1 MSGLE
6 VIGSITAVIS
16 IIDASV
22 KIYDSARKDIK
33 LSKILDTVER
43 KLSLIL
49 DIPKIYKSNL
59 EPSKSTMS
67 EDACKVLTQATIC
80 HNQSSNKKQTLMY
93 SNNFNLNVR
102 RLRQPRNINAS
113 SYRVL
118 HNILLVHL
126 IKLVIVI
133 IDPGEDNLEVYLAL
147 HLSLLR
153 FYDRNH
159 P

>member
-22 KIYDSARKDIK
+22 KIYDSTRKDIK

-80 HNQSSNKKQTLMY
+80 HNQSSNKKQTLM
-93 SNNFNLNVR
+93 
-102 RLRQPRNINAS
+102 
-113 SYRVL
+113 
-118 HNILLVHL
+118 
-126 IKLVIVI
+126 
-133 IDPGEDNLEVYLAL
+133 
-147 HLSLLR
+147 
-153 FYDRNH
+153 
-159 P
+159 